1 MSHNTLQAHAE
12 KLVKD
17 LEELE
22 HKGDHHQVIEF
33 AQRASDWLAENLG
46 ETHELSRQVLTT
58 LAYSYEATSAYDRAQ
73 DIWSRLVQLAMSSDG
88 ADHPNYALALNNL
101 AECYRES
108 GEYSKAEPVY
118 QKALAIVEKS
128 TVPEARFFF
137 LSNLGLMYKQS
148 GDYARAETLYKEA
161 LNGLGSIS
169 DDTNPVYSTVLR
181 NLAIVYELTQR
192 PAEAAHCYR
201 RALDLFRRV
210 VGADYLLYDL
220 STVRSLARIESK
232 LGRHNLAIG
241 LLLEVMKASITD
253 GRTPP
258 IQKIALL
265 NCYADVAFENED
277 FDVAELAYLKA
288 ITWLKELPEGEQRA
302 HGNLTAGLATVY
314 LRTERYREAEE
325 LFTQN
330 LEQTASKFGEFSSAY
345 GSALNNLAMLYCDTG
360 RFSEA
365 VNMFQKAFPIVEKI
379 EGRCHPDTIGTLAGV
394 AIANEA
400 LRHRDN
406 TSAMLKDAAQRSEE
420 FVWQSFSASSDRQ
433 RLDLFSQIETFVTR
447 YLGFVLF
454 ARDTNDTEIRD
465 AYDFIIRRKG
475 MSLEASAF
483 QHQLLLNGR
492 YPELEA
498 KVARLKFL
506 RSKLGG
512 TFATVS
518 GFGADNPQREPSTT
532 QMSSEREYLEAE
544 VSRLMPEGH
553 IGHLMR
559 SATLTQVAN
568 AMADDTVLID
578 FVRLSKFIPS
588 AVPARGENRWQQTRY
603 VAFVTAGGLSDACK
617 MVDLGEASIIE
628 DAVSGYWLQLA
639 HPSSNEL
646 PQHGLDLGCRVREL
660 LIDPLV
666 QSLGKRRRLLICPDG
681 VLSILPFE
689 AVPTCSDRMLIDDF
703 DISYLSTVRDLVR
716 VVPDVLLSEPIVI
729 ADPNFSLKATVSP
742 DEPQQGAEPST
753 IAERLQAMATRIALL
768 PGTRREG
775 TLIAKILG
783 VQPWMG
789 DEALDSRLKAVRS
802 PKILHIA
809 THGFFLPPLPQAP
822 IMEQMLIDGKDATEF
837 LVQDPMYCSGLV
849 LAGAETILSG
859 GRVPVE
865 VEDGLLTAADIVGM
879 DLRGTELVVLSACET
894 ALGEICIGEGILGL
908 RRAFAI
914 AGAKTLVMSCW
925 KVDDSVTAEL
935 MEIFYRSLVTH
946 VPKAMCLRFAQL
958 QIKKRYK
965 HPFYWAPF
973 ILQGDPGKIQDSA
986 A

>member
-1 MSHNTLQAHAE
+1 MSHETLQAHAE

-22 HKGDHHQVIEF
+22 HKGDHHQVIEV
-33 AQRASDWLAENLG
+33 AHRASDWLAKNLG

-58 LAYSYEATSAYDRAQ
+58 LAYSYEATSAYDSAQ
-73 DIWSRLVQLAMSSDG
+73 KIWLQLVQLAVSGDG
-88 ADHPNYALALNNL
+88 VDHPNHALALNNL
-101 AECYRES
+101 AESYRES
-108 GEYSKAEPVY
+108 GQYAKAEPVY

-128 TVPEARFFF
+128 NVRDLRFFL

-161 LNGLGSIS
+161 LNGLASIS
-169 DDTNPVYSTVLR
+169 DDTNPVYSIVLR
-181 NLAIVYELTQR
+181 NLAIVYELTR

-201 RALDLFRRV
+201 RTLDLFRRL
-210 VGADYLLYDL
+210 VGANYLVYDA
-220 STVRSLARIESK
+220 SIVRSLARIESK

-241 LLLEVMKASITD
+241 LLLETIKACIAD
-253 GRTPP
+253 GRTPS
-258 IQKIALL
+258 IEKIALL
-265 NCYADVAFENED
+265 NCYAEVAFENED

-288 ITWLKELPEGEQRA
+288 ITWWKELPEGERRDY
-302 HGNLTAGLATVY
+302 GNLTTGLATVY
-314 LRTERYREAEE
+314 LRTERYREAEG
-325 LFTQN
+325 LFTRDV
-330 LEQTASKFGEFSSAY
+330 EQSASMFGEFSSAY
-345 GSALNNLAMLYCDTG
+345 GSALNNLAMLYCETG

-365 VNMFQKAFPIVEKI
+365 VSMFQKALPIVEKTK
-379 EGRCHPDTIGTLAGV
+379 GRCHPDTIGTLAGV

-400 LRHRDN
+400 LRHNDN

-420 FVWQSFSASSDRQ
+420 FVWQSFAVSSDRQ
-433 RLDLFSQIETFVTR
+433 RLDLFSRIETFVER

-454 ARDTNDTEIRD
+454 ARETSDMEIRD

-492 YPELEA
+492 YLELEA

-512 TFATVS
+512 TFATD
-518 GFGADNPQREPSTT
+518 GFGADNPQPEPNTI
-532 QMSSEREYLEAE
+532 QLSSEREYLEAE
-544 VSRLMPEGH
+544 VARLMPDGH
-553 IGHLMR
+553 IGHLLR

-568 AMADDTVLID
+568 AIAHDAVLVD
-578 FVRLSKFIPS
+578 FIRLTKFIPS

-603 VAFVTAGGLSDACK
+603 VAFVISGGPSDACK
-617 MVDLGEASIIE
+617 MVDLGDASIIE
-628 DAVSGYWLQLA
+628 DAVSGYWQQLA
-639 HPSSNEL
+639 HPSSTEL
-646 PQHGLDLGCRVREL
+646 PQHGLELGFRVREL

-689 AVPTCSDRMLIDDF
+689 AVPTCSDRLLIDDF

-716 VVPDVLLSEPIVI
+716 VVPDMPLNEPIVI
-729 ADPNFSLKATVSP
+729 ADPNFSLKATVLP
-742 DEPQQGAEPST
+742 GKPQQGTEPST
-753 IAERLQAMATRIALL
+753 IAERLQGMAMRIASL

-775 TLIAKILG
+775 TLIARILG
-783 VQPWMG
+783 VLPWMG

-809 THGFFLPPLPQAP
+809 SHGFFLPPLPQAP
-822 IMEQMLIDGKDATEF
+822 IMEQILIDGKDATEF

-859 GRVPVE
+859 GRAPME
-865 VEDGLLTAADIVGM
+865 AEDGLLTAADVIGM

-894 ALGEICIGEGILGL
+894 ALGEIRIGEGVLGL
-908 RRAFAI
+908 RRAFTI
-914 AGAKTLVMSCW
+914 AGARTLVMSCW

-935 MEIFYRSLVTH
+935 MEIFYRSLVAGA
-946 VPKAMCLRFAQL
+946 PKATSLRSAQL
-958 QIKKRYK
+958 QIKTRYK

-973 ILQGDPGKIQDSA
+973 ILQGDPGKILDSA
-986 A
+986 V